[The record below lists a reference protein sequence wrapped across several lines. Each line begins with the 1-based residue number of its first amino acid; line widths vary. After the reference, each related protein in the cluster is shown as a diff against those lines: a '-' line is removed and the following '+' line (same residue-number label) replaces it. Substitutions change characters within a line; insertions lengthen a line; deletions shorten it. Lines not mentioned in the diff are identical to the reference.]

1 MAPIGTTSDYKY
13 VAFFIVLGIAFIA
26 ITLMMSYAVRR
37 RCRLEEV
44 TARGTTYECG
54 EAPVGAA
61 WTQFHVG
68 YYIFALLFVVFD
80 IDTVFLAP
88 WALVM
93 RDLHSMGLGWTGV
106 AEGTVFVALL
116 GVGWAYAYKKGVLK
130 WT

>member
-1 MAPIGTTSDYKY
+1 MPLGTTSDYKY
-13 VAFFIVLGIAFIA
+13 VAFFIVLGIAFIV
-26 ITLMMSYAVRR
+26 ITLAMSYAVRR
-37 RCRLEEV
+37 RSRAAELV
-44 TARGTTYECG
+44 ARQSTYECG

-88 WALVM
+88 WALVL
-93 RDLHSMGLGWTGV
+93 RHLPPALVLTGV
-106 AEGTVFVALL
+106 VEGLVFVALL
-116 GVGWAYAYKKGVLK
+116 AVGWLYALKRGVLR

>member
-1 MAPIGTTSDYKY
+1 MSPIGIPSDYKY
-13 VAFFIVLGIAFIA
+13 VAFFIALGLAFIV
-26 ITLMMSYAVRR
+26 ITLLMSYAVRR
-37 RCRLEEV
+37 R
-44 TARGTTYECG
+44 ARVEDAVARATTYECG

-93 RDLHSMGLGWTGV
+93 RDLKNYNLAWTGV
-106 AEGTVFVALL
+106 VEGGVFVALL
-116 GVGWAYAYKKGVLK
+116 GVGWLYALKKGVLK

>member
-1 MAPIGTTSDYKY
+1 MEPIGTTSDYKY
-13 VAFFIVLGIAFIA
+13 VAFFIILGIAFIA
-26 ITLMMSYAVRR
+26 ITLMLSYAVRR
-37 RCRLEEV
+37 RSRLDESV
-44 TARGTTYECG
+44 ARGTTYECG
-54 EAPVGAA
+54 EAPVGTA

-93 RDLHSMGLGWTGV
+93 RNLHSMGLGWMGV
-106 AEGTVFVALL
+106 AEGAVFVALL
-116 GVGWAYAYKKGVLK
+116 GVGWLYALRKGVFK